1 MSPVQADRGDGRTI
15 AGFGGVVKCF
25 FFANDFNGL
34 WGDVRVGCEV
44 ANRKCLTDNR
54 EDRELLIE
62 SLNI

>member
-1 MSPVQADRGDGRTI
+1 MSPVQADRGDGRNV
-15 AGFGGVVKCF
+15 GPFGENVKRF

-34 WGDVRVGCEV
+34 RGDVRVGCEV

-54 EDRELLIE
+54 EDRELLGK